1 MSPLGSRPAGHALS
15 RIVGGLGIVVI
26 LASCSSRQ
34 GVEPE
39 GQPAAEGPDRPA
51 EGPQGPAA
59 VGVGED
65 PEPRPARRP
74 LPEPVRL
81 PPVPR
86 VAGSPALRVQYPR
99 SLDRIAVRDS
109 NFIFGTVGTGDAE
122 LRINGVRVPVETNGA
137 FLAWLAVPAPGPDD
151 TAEYILVASGPGG
164 TETLR
169 HRVRLP
175 PEPFE
180 GPPGA
185 VWIDPAS
192 LPAEIERWLTPTDP
206 LEFSV
211 RATPGISVS
220 VAMGDASLA
229 LQEAG
234 SGVYRGSLLIREVIE
249 SSCTGARGAAA
260 GVEARDPALSCGPG
274 RLDTLEARVVA
285 TDGARQAVE
294 RRRYPLAVL
303 DPEAL
308 PVVALVE
315 KPDPVHGSSGV
326 VPGRPTPYGPYR
338 WLFPDGARGQADR
351 RVGDRVRLRLSPD
364 LATWVT
370 ADHVVVGEA
379 AGVLEAR
386 VGWIEGEERAAGVTA
401 VRIPLDQPVPAHVE
415 EPEDRT
421 LRLTLYGAL
430 GETERMAYGRSESTG
445 AAELESLAWAQR
457 SGSLYELT
465 VRLVRPV
472 WGYRLTYTV
481 DSEGRPELL
490 LELRHPPIVDADAP
504 LSGRRIAVDAGH
516 PPVGAFGPTGYFE
529 GDANLAIAHRLAE
542 LLEEAGA
549 EPILT
554 RRDTMPLGLYERTG
568 LAVRAGADLFVSIH
582 NNALPDGIR
591 PFGEEGTSTYYYH
604 PHSRALAQVVQ
615 TGMLASMG
623 LQDLG
628 MRWGSFAVARL
639 RWMPSVLAEGAFMM
653 FPRQEAALKTREFQ
667 DAYARGVLWG
677 IEEFLSGY
685 AREEGSQE
693 E

>member
-1 MSPLGSRPAGHALS
+1 MSPFGKKPVAQTLS
-15 RIVGGLGIVVI
+15 RIAGGLGLTVI
-26 LASCSSRQ
+26 LASCSSR
-34 GVEPE
+34 GAVEPG
-39 GQPAAEGPDRPA
+39 GQPAAEGPGRPA
-51 EGPQGPAA
+51 EEPRGGPAVA
-59 VGVGED
+59 EGEVS
-65 PEPRPARRP
+65 EPRPGSRP

-86 VAGSPALRVQYPR
+86 VTGSPALRVQYPR

-122 LRINGVRVPVETNGA
+122 LRINGVRVPVEANGA
-137 FLAWLAVPAPGPDD
+137 FLAWLAVPAPSRDD

-180 GPPGA
+180 GAPGA

-192 LPAEIERWLTPTDP
+192 LPAEVERWLTPADP

-220 VAMGDASLA
+220 VALGDAILA
-229 LQEAG
+229 LQEAD
-234 SGVYRGSLLIREVIE
+234 SGVYRGSLFVREILDRP
-249 SSCTGARGAAA
+249 CTA
-260 GVEARDPALSCGPG
+260 ARDSAHPCGPG
-274 RLDTLEARVVA
+274 RVDTLEARVAA
-285 TDGARQAVE
+285 TDGPRQAVE
-294 RRRYPLAVL
+294 RRRYPLVVL

-308 PVVALVE
+308 PIVTLVE
-315 KPDPVHGSSGV
+315 EPDPVHGSSGV
-326 VPGRPTPYGPYR
+326 VPGRPTPYGPYQ
-338 WLFPDGARGQADR
+338 WLFPDGALGQADR
-351 RVGDRVRLRLSPD
+351 RLGDRVRLRLAPD
-364 LATWVT
+364 LETWVT
-370 ADHVVVGEA
+370 ADHVAVGEA
-379 AGVLEAR
+379 SGVLEAR
-386 VGWIEGEERAAGVTA
+386 VGWIEAEERSGGVTV
-401 VRIPLDQPVPAHVE
+401 VRIPLDRPVPAHVE
-415 EPEDRT
+415 EPEDRM
-421 LRLTLYGAL
+421 LRLILYGAL

-445 AAELESLAWAQR
+445 ATELESLAWAQR
-457 SGSLYELT
+457 PGRLYELT
-465 VRLVRPV
+465 VRLVRPL
-472 WGYRLTYTV
+472 WAYRLTYTKGGN
-481 DSEGRPELL
+481 GRPELL
-490 LELRHPPIVDADAP
+490 LELREPPVVDAAAP
-504 LSGRRIAVDAGH
+504 LRGRRIAVDAGH
-516 PPVGAFGPTGYFE
+516 PPVGAFGPTGFFE
-529 GDANLAIAHRLAE
+529 GDANLAIAHRLAA

-554 RRDTMPLGLYERTG
+554 RKDTLPLGLYERTG
-568 LAVRAGADLFVSIH
+568 LAVRAGAELFVSIH
-582 NNALPDGIR
+582 NNALPDGTR

-604 PHSRALAQVVQ
+604 PHSRALAQAVQ

-639 RWMPSVLAEGAFMM
+639 RWMPSILAEGAFMM

>member
-1 MSPLGSRPAGHALS
+1 MNAFRMRPVGRALS
-15 RIVGGLGIVVI
+15 RIAGGLA
-26 LASCSSRQ
+26 LAAVLVSCSSR
-34 GVEPE
+34 GAAEPGE
-39 GQPAAEGPDRPA
+39 MPAAEGPGRPA
-51 EGPQGPAA
+51 EEPQGPPA
-59 VGVGED
+59 VVGREG
-65 PEPRPARRP
+65 PEPRRWRKPP
-74 LPEPVRL
+74 PEPVRL
-81 PPVPR
+81 PAVPPVT
-86 VAGSPALRVQYPR
+86 GSPALRVQYPR
-99 SLDRIAVRDS
+99 SLERIAVRDS

-122 LRINGVRVPVETNGA
+122 LRINGVRVPVEANGA
-137 FLAWLAVPAPGPDD
+137 FLAWLAVPTPNRHDR
-151 TAEYILVASGPGG
+151 AEYILVASGPGG

-192 LPAEIERWLTPTDP
+192 LPAEIERWLTPADP

-220 VAMGDASLA
+220 VSLGDATLA

-234 SGVYRGSLLIREVIE
+234 SGVYRGSLLIREILDRP
-249 SSCTGARGAAA
+249 CTAAREPAA
-260 GVEARDPALSCGPG
+260 GGEARDPAISCGPG
-274 RLDTLEARVVA
+274 RVDTLEARVVA
-285 TDGARQAVE
+285 TDGRRQAVE

-308 PVVALVE
+308 PIVALVE

-338 WLFPDGARGQADR
+338 WLFPDGALGQADR
-351 RVGDRVRLRLSPD
+351 RLGDRIRLRLSPD
-364 LATWVT
+364 LETWVT
-370 ADHVVVGEA
+370 ADHVVAGAA

-386 VGWIEGEERAAGVTA
+386 VGWIEVEERSGGVTA
-401 VRIPLDQPVPAHVE
+401 VRIPVDRPVPAHVE
-415 EPEDRT
+415 EPEDRM

-445 AAELESLAWAQR
+445 AVELESLAWAQLPGR
-457 SGSLYELT
+457 LYELT

-472 WGYRLTYTV
+472 WGYRLTYTK
-481 DSEGRPELL
+481 GRNGRSELL
-490 LELRHPPIVDADAP
+490 LELRKPPVVDAAAP
-504 LSGRRIAVDAGH
+504 LRGRRIAVDAGH
-516 PPVGAFGPTGYFE
+516 PPVGSFGPTGFFE
-529 GDANLAIAHRLAE
+529 GDANLAIARRLAA

-554 RRDTMPLGLYERTG
+554 RRDTLPLGLYERTG

-604 PHSRALAQVVQ
+604 PHSRTLAQAVQ
-615 TGMLASMG
+615 TGLLASMG

-639 RWMPSVLAEGAFMM
+639 RWMPSILAEGAFMM

-667 DAYARGVLWG
+667 EAYARGVLWG

>member
-1 MSPLGSRPAGHALS
+1 
-15 RIVGGLGIVVI
+15 
-26 LASCSSRQ
+26 
-34 GVEPE
+34 
-39 GQPAAEGPDRPA
+39 
-51 EGPQGPAA
+51 
-59 VGVGED
+59 
-65 PEPRPARRP
+65 
-74 LPEPVRL
+74 
-81 PPVPR
+81 VPR
-86 VAGSPALRVQYPR
+86 VTGSPALRVQYPR

-122 LRINGVRVPVETNGA
+122 LRINGVRVPVEANGA
-137 FLAWLAVPAPGPDD
+137 FLAWLAVPTPSPDG
-151 TAEYILVASGPGG
+151 TAEYLLVASGPGG
-164 TETLR
+164 TESIR

-180 GPPGA
+180 GPPGT
-185 VWIDPAS
+185 VWIDPVS
-192 LPAEIERWLTPTDP
+192 LPAEIERWLTPTDR

-220 VAMGDASLA
+220 VALGDARLA
-229 LQEAG
+229 LPEAG
-234 SGVYRGSLLIREVIE
+234 SGVYRGSLLIREILDRA
-249 SSCTGARGAAA
+249 CA
-260 GVEARDPALSCGPG
+260 ARDPAPSCGPG
-274 RLDTLEARVVA
+274 RVDTLEARVVA
-285 TDGARQAVE
+285 TDGSRQAVE

-308 PVVALVE
+308 PIVALVE

-338 WLFPDGARGQADR
+338 WLFPDGARGQADQR
-351 RVGDRVRLRLSPD
+351 LGDRVRLRLAPD

-370 ADHVVVGEA
+370 ADHVVAGEA
-379 AGVLEAR
+379 SGVLEAR
-386 VGWIEGEERAAGVTA
+386 VGWVEAEERSGGVTA

-445 AAELESLAWAQR
+445 TTELESLAWAQR
-457 SGSLYELT
+457 PGRLYELT
-465 VRLVRPV
+465 LRLVRPV
-472 WGYRLTYTV
+472 WGYRLTYT
-481 DSEGRPELL
+481 EGRSGRSELL
-490 LELRHPPIVDADAP
+490 LELRSPPVVDPAAP
-504 LSGRRIAVDAGH
+504 LRGRRIAVDAGH
-516 PPVGAFGPTGYFE
+516 PPVGAFGPTGFYE
-529 GDANLAIAHRLAE
+529 GDANLAVAQRLAV
-542 LLEEAGA
+542 LLKDAGA

-554 RRDTMPLGLYERTG
+554 RRDTLPLGLYDRTG

-591 PFGEEGTSTYYYH
+591 PFGEEGSSTYYYH
-604 PHSRALAQVVQ
+604 PHSRALAQAVQ
-615 TGMLASMG
+615 TGMLASMN

-639 RWMPSVLAEGAFMM
+639 RWMPSILAEGAFMM

-677 IEEFLSGY
+677 IEEFLGGH
-685 AREEGSQE
+685 ARGEERQE
-693 E
+693 K

>member
-1 MSPLGSRPAGHALS
+1 MSPFGKRPVAPVLS
-15 RIVGGLGIVVI
+15 RIAGGLGLAVI
-26 LASCSSRQ
+26 LVSCSSR
-34 GVEPE
+34 G
-39 GQPAAEGPDRPA
+39 AAEPGGPPAKEGPGRPA
-51 EGPQGPAA
+51 EESRGAPAVA
-59 VGVGED
+59 GREVS
-65 PEPRPARRP
+65 EPRPSSRP

-86 VAGSPALRVQYPR
+86 VTGAPALRVQYPR
-99 SLDRIAVRDS
+99 RLGRIAVRDS
-109 NFIFGTVGTGDAE
+109 NFIFGTVGMGDAE
-122 LRINGVRVPVETNGA
+122 LRINGVRVPVEANGA
-137 FLAWLAVPAPGPDD
+137 FLAWLAVPTPSPDG
-151 TAEYILVASGPGG
+151 TAEYLLVASGPGG
-164 TETLR
+164 TESIR

-180 GPPGA
+180 GPPGT

-192 LPAEIERWLTPTDP
+192 LPAEIERWLTPTDR

-220 VAMGDASLA
+220 VALGDARLA

-234 SGVYRGSLLIREVIE
+234 SGVYGGSLLIREILDRA
-249 SSCTGARGAAA
+249 CA
-260 GVEARDPALSCGPG
+260 ARDPAAGSAARDSALSCGPG
-274 RLDTLEARVVA
+274 RVDTLEARVVA
-285 TDGARQAVE
+285 TDGSRQAVE

-308 PVVALVE
+308 PIVALVE

-338 WLFPDGARGQADR
+338 WLFPDGALAQADLR
-351 RVGDRVRLRLSPD
+351 LGDRVRIRLSPD
-364 LATWVT
+364 LETWVA
-370 ADHVVVGEA
+370 ADHVVLGEA
-379 AGVLEAR
+379 AGILEAR
-386 VGWIEGEERAAGVTA
+386 VGWIEAEERSGGVTV
-401 VRIPLDQPVPAHVE
+401 VRIPLDRPVPAHVE

-445 AAELESLAWAQR
+445 TLELESLAWAQR
-457 SGSLYELT
+457 PGSLYELT

-472 WGYRLTYTV
+472 WGYRLTYTKGGN
-481 DSEGRPELL
+481 GRAELL
-490 LELRHPPIVDADAP
+490 LELRDPPIVDAAAP
-504 LSGRRIAVDAGH
+504 LNGRRIAVDAGH
-516 PPVGAFGPTGYFE
+516 PPVGSFGPTGFFE
-529 GDANLAIAHRLAE
+529 GDANLAIAHRLAA

-554 RRDTMPLGLYERTG
+554 RRDTLPLGLYERTG

-591 PFGEEGTSTYYYH
+591 PFGEEGSSTYYYH
-604 PHSRALAQVVQ
+604 PHSRTFAQAVQ

-639 RWMPSVLAEGAFMM
+639 AWMPSILAEGAFMM

-677 IEEFLSGY
+677 IEEFLRGY
-685 AREEGSQE
+685 VREEGSQE

>member
-1 MSPLGSRPAGHALS
+1 MSPFGKRPVAQALS
-15 RIVGGLGIVVI
+15 RIAGGLGLAVI
-26 LASCSSRQ
+26 LISCSSR
-34 GVEPE
+34 G
-39 GQPAAEGPDRPA
+39 AAEPGGPPANEGPGRPA
-51 EGPQGPAA
+51 EEPRGAPAVA
-59 VGVGED
+59 GREVS
-65 PEPRPARRP
+65 EPRPSSRP
-74 LPEPVRL
+74 LPEPARL

-86 VAGSPALRVQYPR
+86 VTGSPVLRVQYPR
-99 SLDRIAVRDS
+99 RLDRIAVRDS

-122 LRINGVRVPVETNGA
+122 LRINGVRVPVEANGA
-137 FLAWLAVPAPGPDD
+137 FLAWIAVPTPSPDG
-151 TAEYILVASGPGG
+151 TVEYLLVASGPGG
-164 TETLR
+164 TESIR

-180 GPPGA
+180 GPPGT

-192 LPAEIERWLTPTDP
+192 LPAEIERWLTPTDG

-220 VAMGDASLA
+220 VALGDARLA

-234 SGVYRGSLLIREVIE
+234 SGLYRGSLLIREILD
-249 SSCTGARGAAA
+249 SACDARDPAA
-260 GVEARDPALSCGPG
+260 GSEARDSALSCGPG
-274 RLDTLEARVVA
+274 RVDTLEARVVA
-285 TDGARQAVE
+285 TDGSRQVVE
-294 RRRYPLAVL
+294 RRRYPLTVL

-308 PVVALVE
+308 PIVALVE

-338 WLFPDGARGQADR
+338 WLFPDGARAQADLR
-351 RVGDRVRLRLSPD
+351 LGDRVRIRLSPD
-364 LATWVT
+364 LETWVA
-370 ADHVVVGEA
+370 ADHVVLGEA
-379 AGVLEAR
+379 AGILEAR
-386 VGWIEGEERAAGVTA
+386 VGWIEAEERSGGVTV

-445 AAELESLAWAQR
+445 TLELESLAWAQR
-457 SGSLYELT
+457 PGSLYELT
-465 VRLVRPV
+465 VRLARPV
-472 WGYRLTYTV
+472 WGYRLTYTKGGT
-481 DSEGRPELL
+481 GRPELL
-490 LELRHPPIVDADAP
+490 LELRHPPIVDAAAP
-504 LSGRRIAVDAGH
+504 LKGRRIAVDAGH
-516 PPVGAFGPTGYFE
+516 PPVGSFGPTGFFE
-529 GDANLAIAHRLAE
+529 GDANLAIAHRLAA

-554 RRDTMPLGLYERTG
+554 RRDTLPLGLYERTG

-591 PFGEEGTSTYYYH
+591 PFGEEGSSTYYYH
-604 PHSRALAQVVQ
+604 PHSRTFAQAVQ

-639 RWMPSVLAEGAFMM
+639 PWMPSILAEGAFMM
-653 FPRQEAALKTREFQ
+653 FPHQEAALKTREFQ

-685 AREEGSQE
+685 VREEGSQE